1 MTRAAWGVGVL
12 LVFSAGT
19 LSAESGRFTIHS
31 ILHAIGEEQY
41 EIAEH
46 DGVPALHTA
55 IEYSD
60 RGNKRSNTVDWKPG
74 DKPRGATPFAV
85 QMMMMR
91 TVPDFGHRVGRDTI
105 RVNGKAVELERFTV
119 ANVVFGREILWMDSG
134 RNLAAAMT
142 FAGGLPMEAVHSEYE
157 DALPELYRAGVAQEM
172 ANLQE
177 LAREVPP
184 ERTGAFAIVGAKL
197 VDGTGRPPVM
207 DSVVIVR
214 DGRIAAAGHVAVPPG
229 IPVVDA
235 RGQTLLPGLWEMH
248 THYSGV
254 EFGPAL
260 LAAGI
265 TTARDCG
272 GEFDFLVAQRT
283 AANVPAPRLLLAGLV
298 DAGGPKAFGHVT
310 AETPEEGRA
319 AVARYHAAGFEQIKL
334 YTFLAPDVVKAI
346 AAEAHGL
353 GMTVTGHVPQA
364 MNAFEGVEAGM
375 DQINHLNYATRM
387 MREAGE
393 EKAVRFFK
401 EHRTVIDPTAGWG
414 EMAGHAKDVDVA
426 AFEPGILKAP
436 LVLDA
441 KYRGMG
447 GSATSEQTRTRLTQT
462 LAAIGALHKGGVTIV
477 PGSDTGLVGFGLYR
491 ELELYVQAGMTPM
504 EAIQSATIVSARAM
518 GLERESGTI
527 ESGKRADLALIDGD
541 PLAGIREI
549 RKVVRVVA
557 NGRLYDSGKLWRS
570 VGFR

>member
-1 MTRAAWGVGVL
+1 
-12 LVFSAGT
+12 
-19 LSAESGRFTIHS
+19 
-31 ILHAIGEEQY
+31 
-41 EIAEH
+41 
-46 DGVPALHTA
+46 
-55 IEYSD
+55 
-60 RGNKRSNTVDWKPG
+60 
-74 DKPRGATPFAV
+74 
-85 QMMMMR
+85 
-91 TVPDFGHRVGRDTI
+91 
-105 RVNGKAVELERFTV
+105 
-119 ANVVFGREILWMDSG
+119 
-134 RNLAAAMT
+134 
-142 FAGGLPMEAVHSEYE
+142 
-157 DALPELYRAGVAQEM
+157 
-172 ANLQE
+172 
-177 LAREVPP
+177 
-184 ERTGAFAIVGAKL
+184 
-197 VDGTGRPPVM
+197 
-207 DSVVIVR
+207 VR

-272 GEFDFLVAQRT
+272 GEFDFLVAQRM
-283 AANVPAPRLLLAGLV
+283 AVNVPAPRLLLAGLV

-319 AVARYHAAGFEQIKL
+319 VVARYHAAGFEQIKL

-401 EHRTVIDPTAGWG
+401 EHGTVIDPTAGCG